1 VLEDFTMDDLA
12 KRALAGFARFQIA
25 LALMIFLPAWTPR
38 YWQGWLYW
46 LLFGTSCII
55 ITLYFLRHDRALIER
70 RMQAGPAAETEPR
83 QKLILTFAS
92 VALVATYVISPLDHR
107 FGWSS
112 VPAWL
117 VLIAD
122 AIVALG
128 FYGFFLTF
136 RQNAFA
142 AATVKVESEQRVIS
156 TGLYAVVRHPM
167 YAFAVPLFF
176 ATPLALGSWW
186 GLVPAA
192 LLLAMVVWRLL
203 DEEQYLAR
211 NLPGYTDYQNRVR
224 TRLIPGVW

>member
-1 VLEDFTMDDLA
+1 M
-12 KRALAGFARFQIA
+12 
-25 LALMIFLPAWTPR
+25 
-38 YWQGWLYW
+38 
-46 LLFGTSCII
+46 
-55 ITLYFLRHDRALIER
+55 
-70 RMQAGPAAETEPR
+70 
-83 QKLILTFAS
+83 
-92 VALVATYVISPLDHR
+92 VATYVISPLDHR
-107 FGWSS
+107 FGWST

-117 VLIAD
+117 TLAAD

-167 YAFAVPLFF
+167 YASAVPLFLV
-176 ATPLALGSWW
+176 TPLALGSWW

-192 LLLAMVVWRLL
+192 LLLATLVWRLL
-203 DEEQYLAR
+203 DEERYLAR

-224 TRLIPGVW
+224 TRLVPGIW

>member
-1 VLEDFTMDDLA
+1 MDDLA
-12 KRALAGFARFQIA
+12 RKAFAGLARFQIA
-25 LALMIFLPAWTPR
+25 LGLMIFLPAWSLR

-46 LLFGTSCII
+46 LVFGAACVM
-55 ITLYFLRHDRALIER
+55 ITAYFLAHDRALIAR
-70 RMQAGPAAETEPR
+70 RMQAGPTAETEPR

-92 VALVATYVISPLDHR
+92 VALIATYVIAPLDHR

-122 AIVALG
+122 AIVVIS

-167 YAFAVPLFF
+167 YAFAVPLFL

-192 LLLAMVVWRLL
+192 VLLATMVWRLL
-203 DEEQYLAR
+203 DEEHYLAR
-211 NLPGYTDYQNRVR
+211 NLPGYADYQRQVR
-224 TRLIPGVW
+224 TRLVPGIW

>member
-1 VLEDFTMDDLA
+1 MDDLA

-46 LLFGTSCII
+46 LLFGASCVI

-70 RMQAGPAAETEPR
+70 RMQAGPTAETEPR

-92 VALVATYVISPLDHR
+92 VALIAMYVIAPLDHR

-112 VPAWL
+112 VPVWL